1 MHAPAGHTLWDTDDL
16 IRKNGG
22 KAPGTMSSFQA
33 LVRKMPKPAQPAAAP
48 QEVPRTPG
56 DLSAI
61 HTWLWNGTGAVPSPE
76 DLSLDRDGDA
86 SPFQVLAVLTF

>member
-1 MHAPAGHTLWDTDDL
+1 VGHRRRD
-16 IRKNGG
+16 
-22 KAPGTMSSFQA
+22 
-33 LVRKMPKPAQPAAAP
+33 P
-48 QEVPRTPG
+48 QERRQSAWHDVVVPSPRPEDAKAG

-76 DLSLDRDGDA
+76 DLSLDRDGDG